1 MKKTILL
8 ALLISSIF
16 IISSCTAYQ
25 TVSFTED
32 EAYVQVYDSLA
43 DNKDDL
49 FIKANDWMIT
59 TFIKATSVIEYSD
72 KESGTL
78 LGKYLMAGTVK
89 TGAYGVSVD
98 TRVYSKIDIR
108 VKDNKARIIITPL
121 TDWKYDSSGFTIYNY
136 SKEQAL
142 LDMAA
147 LSDSLNKKLE
157 STVVDF

>member
-59 TFIKATSVIEYSD
+59 TFIKAP
-72 KESGTL
+72 
-78 LGKYLMAGTVK
+78 
-89 TGAYGVSVD
+89 
-98 TRVYSKIDIR
+98 RH
-108 VKDNKARIIITPL
+108 
-121 TDWKYDSSGFTIYNY
+121 
-136 SKEQAL
+136 
-142 LDMAA
+142 
-147 LSDSLNKKLE
+147 
-157 STVVDF
+157 